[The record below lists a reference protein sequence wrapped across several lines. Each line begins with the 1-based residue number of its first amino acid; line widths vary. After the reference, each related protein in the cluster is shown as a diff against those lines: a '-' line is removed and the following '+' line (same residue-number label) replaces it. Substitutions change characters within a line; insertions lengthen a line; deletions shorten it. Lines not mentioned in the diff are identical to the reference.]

1 VDRAKFDT
9 AYKLM
14 KKRKMTG
21 IDEVPI
27 EAYDASAD
35 LMNEMFL
42 LTQLVFGTEL
52 TSQRLNM
59 IVQFMLYKGQG
70 KDPEARKSYRPLS
83 MICHAR
89 KLMAMI
95 VLIDL
100 QTETGAFIPENFN
113 GFRKGHSCDDTLTAL
128 TLAMTYLRELG
139 YEILL
144 LFIDLEGAFDKCSWR
159 AIGAAAAAAGA
170 SAKSIAM
177 LRTLYKTAQ
186 GVARVRKHDG
196 ETVDSDPYDIRKSV
210 LQGDTLSPWLFLIL
224 TVYVLNMTN
233 LKTGRKAPSEL
244 DRRCV
249 DCAAAFYRDPGKRD
263 RAQCGVCTAVRRAS
277 ALDFGEVLSSSS
289 EEEDTGPHLPAP

>member
-1 VDRAKFDT
+1 
-9 AYKLM
+9 M

-35 LMNEMFL
+35 LMDELFL

-52 TSQRLNM
+52 TPQRLNM

-128 TLAMTYLRELG
+128 TLA
-139 YEILL
+139 
-144 LFIDLEGAFDKCSWR
+144 
-159 AIGAAAAAAGA
+159 
-170 SAKSIAM
+170 
-177 LRTLYKTAQ
+177 
-186 GVARVRKHDG
+186 
-196 ETVDSDPYDIRKSV
+196 
-210 LQGDTLSPWLFLIL
+210 
-224 TVYVLNMTN
+224 
-233 LKTGRKAPSEL
+233 
-244 DRRCV
+244 
-249 DCAAAFYRDPGKRD
+249 
-263 RAQCGVCTAVRRAS
+263 
-277 ALDFGEVLSSSS
+277 
-289 EEEDTGPHLPAP
+289 